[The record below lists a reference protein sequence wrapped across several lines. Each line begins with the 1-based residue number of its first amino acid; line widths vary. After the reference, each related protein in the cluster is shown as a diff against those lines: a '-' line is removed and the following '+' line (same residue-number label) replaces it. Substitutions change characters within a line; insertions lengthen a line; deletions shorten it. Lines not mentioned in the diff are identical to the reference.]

1 MDIRLNNLKQDFTK
15 IVDIKNENVKTFI
28 TLSEKIKKLKEFY
41 ADFIKNNKQNLFMFG
56 LDSFHF
62 QGKLIDIEYDDM
74 HRLFD
79 AIINRMYCEYYKL
92 CKIIIEYIHKNIS
105 EKKVLELTTMNSN
118 FPVYKDLEPFKKYD
132 FDHIQNLHE
141 NILVLLQAVYGY
153 LLNKEHELKIHQMKN
168 NIGLNIDNFVYTFQY
183 NNIVI
188 REKLSLYITYI
199 EFFHRLHNK
208 YLKRFTTKL
217 QLMFSQIT
225 HDIKFD
231 DTVQMNKTRR
241 KSMMETLESDNIDE
255 TLMTDL
261 KSTMGPIIFSDDVN
275 FLIDEIPE
283 EIVSSSTLSKYFQ
296 EEDAHKVVV
305 EVFTKEEEN
314 HLLEEGVPG
323 VFVEEV
329 VTSVEAPPVAPEAPP
344 VVAPVA
350 PEAPPVA
357 PEAPPVVPEAP
368 PVVPEAPPVVP
379 EAPPVVPEEPPVA
392 PEAPPVV
399 PEEPPVAPE
408 APPVVP
414 EAPPV
419 APEAP
424 PVVPEDP
431 PVAPEAP
438 PVAPEAPPVV
448 PEDPPVVTE
457 KPVEDASVEED
468 APVAPEDP
476 AVAPVEELVFEGS
489 SSGTTTETPST
500 EVEQP

>member
-15 IVDIKNENVKTFI
+15 IVDIKNENVKTFV

-231 DTVQMNKTRR
+231 DTMQMNKTRR

-261 KSTMGPIIFSDDVN
+261 KSSIDAVIFSDDVN
-275 FLIDEIPE
+275 FLIDEIPD
-283 EIVSSSTLSKYFQ
+283 EIVSSSTLSKCFQ

-314 HLLEEGVPG
+314 HLLEDVVPEG
-323 VFVEEV
+323 FVEEV
-329 VTSVEAPPVAPEAPP
+329 ATSVVAPVDPPVAPVVPPLVAPIAPP
-344 VVAPVA
+344 IAPVEPPA
-350 PEAPPVA
+350 VVPEELPV
-357 PEAPPVVPEAP
+357 APPVVPEAAL
-368 PVVPEAPPVVP
+368 V
-379 EAPPVVPEEPPVA
+379 VA
-392 PEAPPVV
+392 PED
-399 PEEPPVAPE
+399 
-408 APPVVP
+408 PPVVP

-419 APEAP
+419 APEDPPVAPEDPPVVPEDP

-431 PVAPEAP
+431 PVAPEDPA
-438 PVAPEAPPVV
+438 EDDSPVV
-448 PEDPPVVTE
+448 PEEPV
-457 KPVEDASVEED
+457 KDASVEED
-468 APVAPEDP
+468 TPVAPEDP
-476 AVAPVEELVFEGS
+476 AVVPAEEELASEGS
-489 SSGTTTETPST
+489 TFTETSST